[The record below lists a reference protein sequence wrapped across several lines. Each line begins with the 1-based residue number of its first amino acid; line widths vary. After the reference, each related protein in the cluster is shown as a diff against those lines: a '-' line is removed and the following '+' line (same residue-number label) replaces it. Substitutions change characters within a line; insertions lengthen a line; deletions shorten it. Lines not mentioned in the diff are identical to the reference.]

1 MDRRFEGM
9 KAYRC
14 EDGTIRLFRPDMNMA
29 RMNRSAARIAL
40 PQFNGEALIELI
52 KKMVVLDS
60 KWIPSEPGYSLY
72 IRELDPRH
80 IARTTLIPC

>member
-1 MDRRFEGM
+1 M

-40 PQFNGEALIELI
+40 PQFNGDALIELI
-52 KKMVVLDS
+52 KKMVVLES
-60 KWIPSEPGYSLY
+60 KWIPGEPGYSLY
-72 IRELDPRH
+72 IRKS
-80 IARTTLIPC
+80 ARLPLCG

>member
-1 MDRRFEGM
+1 M

-40 PQFNGEALIELI
+40 PQFDGEALVELI

-72 IRELDPRH
+72 IRESTSSLSSLAWDTMSEAKRS
-80 IARTTLIPC
+80 